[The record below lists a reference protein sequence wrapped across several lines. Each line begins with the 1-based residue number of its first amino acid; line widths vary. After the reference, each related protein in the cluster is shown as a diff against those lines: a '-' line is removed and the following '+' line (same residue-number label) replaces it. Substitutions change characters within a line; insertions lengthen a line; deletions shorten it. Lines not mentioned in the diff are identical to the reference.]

1 MAECFTKLVDNHPKS
16 WPEHLP
22 EVQLAYNAAK
32 HSSTGV
38 APYELVFKA
47 HPRTKFDIVAE
58 RVSPETVEQQT
69 ILLEEKGEEV
79 YERARARDADAS
91 RRRIEKHNQI
101 IKPFQPLQVGEKVWK
116 KKMKKR
122 TFTDSWEGPFVIVRP
137 KTKRGTSYII
147 RRVGGMKE
155 RTVHYNHLK
164 PYVPEDRQRREG
176 QLANKENKKDCTTK
190 EVRDNHDREESSES
204 ESEDEEAE
212 ELLRRYPLR
221 IRRVPE
227 RLYYTKG
234 EWCNRK

>member
-1 MAECFTKLVDNHPKS
+1 MAECITKLVDNHPKS

-164 PYVPEDRQRREG
+164 PYVPEDRQ
-176 QLANKENKKDCTTK
+176 QNKNKIDCTMK
-190 EVRDNHDREESSES
+190 EVRDNHDREESNKS
-204 ESEDEEAE
+204 ESEDKEP
-212 ELLRRYPLR
+212 LRRYLLR
-221 IRRVPE
+221 IRHEPE
-227 RLYYTKG
+227 RLSYMKG
-234 EWCNRK
+234 GMV